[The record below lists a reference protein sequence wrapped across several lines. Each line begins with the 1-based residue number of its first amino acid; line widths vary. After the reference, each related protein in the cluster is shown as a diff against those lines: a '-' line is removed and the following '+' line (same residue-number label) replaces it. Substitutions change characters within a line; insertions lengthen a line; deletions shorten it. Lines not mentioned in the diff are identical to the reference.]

1 MSTPP
6 PRYGIT
12 TAIYYANGRP
22 HIGHAYESIA
32 TDWLARF
39 ARLDGRDT
47 FFLTGNDEHGLKIAQ
62 TAQRAGLAP
71 REFVDSLANEFMGMA
86 NNLNISYDY
95 FIRTTDAVHKACAQ
109 AMWQRMA
116 DSGDLYLDRYEGW
129 YSVRD
134 EAYYDADEL
143 VDGPDGKRLAP
154 SGTPVEWTVEES
166 WFFRLSR
173 YQDRLLALYD
183 ARPDWLQPASRL
195 NEMRAF
201 VARGLKDLSV
211 SRTSFDW
218 GIPVPGSPGHVMY
231 VWVDALAS
239 YVTPSGWPADGWE
252 ARWPVSLHVIGKD
265 ITRFHAVYWPAFLMS
280 AGLPLPDQIFS
291 HGFLLNRGEKMS
303 KSLGNVVA
311 PGDLAALFGV
321 DPLRYF
327 LLRAIRFGEDGDWS
341 HELVGRRINADLA
354 NDLGNLAQRTLSM
367 IARAGGRVP
376 DASPRTPADE
386 ALLESVRTLLAEAR
400 AAHRAV
406 RPDLA
411 LDAIWARVTAV
422 NAYLNEQAPWA
433 LRKTDPGRAEVVLY
447 HAAEA
452 IRRIALLVQPAMPTS
467 ASRLLDQLAVK
478 EDRRSFRYFDDKLQT
493 GVELPSPTGVFPR
506 WEPPLEAA

>member
-1 MSTPP
+1 MSSPP

-12 TAIYYANGRP
+12 TAIYYANGQP

-47 FFLTGNDEHGLKIAQ
+47 FFLTGNDEHGLKIAR
-62 TAQRAGLAP
+62 TAQRAGKEP
-71 REFVDSLANEFMGMA
+71 REFVDSLAKDFIGMA
-86 NNLNISYDY
+86 DHLHISYDH
-95 FIRTTDAVHKACAQ
+95 FIRTTDPAHKACAQ
-109 AMWQRMA
+109 ALWRRMA
-116 DSGDLYLDRYEGW
+116 DNGDLYLDRYEGW

-134 EAYYDADEL
+134 EAYYDAEEL
-143 VDGPDGKRLAP
+143 TEGADGQRLAP
-154 SGTPVEWTVEES
+154 TGTPVEWTVEES

-173 YQDRLLALYD
+173 YQDSLLALYD

-195 NEMRAF
+195 NEMRSF

-218 GIPVPGSPGHVMY
+218 GIPVPDSPGHVMY
-231 VWVDALAS
+231 VWVDALTS

-280 AGLPLPDQIFS
+280 AGLPLPEQIFS

-311 PGDLAALFGV
+311 PADLAALFGV

-376 DASPRTPADE
+376 AGAPRTAADE
-386 ALLESVRTLLAEAR
+386 ALLATVRTMLADAR

-411 LDAIWARVTAV
+411 LDAIWTRVAAV
-422 NAYLNEQAPWA
+422 NAYLNGEVPWA
-433 LRKTDPGRAEVVLY
+433 LRKSDPGRADVVLW

-452 IRRIALLVQPAMPTS
+452 LRRIALLVQPAMPTS
-467 ASRLLDQLAVK
+467 ASRLLDQLSVPA
-478 EDRRSFRYFDDKLQT
+478 EQRSFRSFDEELQT
-493 GVELPSPTGVFPR
+493 GVELPSPTGLFPR
-506 WEPPLEAA
+506 WEPPADGD